1 MKKKAEKNEYLKL
14 AKKKHSLLREIRR
27 NYFFY
32 LIAIPGIVLLIMFN
46 YIPMAGIYVAFEK
59 YTYEGGL
66 FGSQFVGLQN
76 FRFFFANINNAL
88 RATRNTI
95 VINLGNILFGT
106 LLNVT
111 VAIMLGEILHQRF
124 RKAVQTIIL
133 FPYFLSWIVIGALSE
148 VFVSTNG
155 GVINQVI
162 GLFGAQPISFNAEPK
177 YWWGFII
184 FASIWKGFGYGSI
197 VYFATLMGF
206 DPTLYEAAEIDG
218 ASRFK
223 KIIYITLPL
232 LAPTI
237 VTLFLLNIGGIL
249 RGSLDQI
256 MGMTKLNPLLFE
268 TTDTITTFV
277 YRTMTTNGQF
287 ATASAI
293 SLYQSVFGFIL
304 VLSSNLIAKKV
315 DPDYALF

>member
-1 MKKKAEKNEYLKL
+1 
-14 AKKKHSLLREIRR
+14 
-27 NYFFY
+27 
-32 LIAIPGIVLLIMFN
+32 MFN

-124 RKAVQTIIL
+124 RKVVQTIIL

>member
-124 RKAVQTIIL
+124 RKVVQTIIL